1 MPQLGSAPLTVPTIA
16 RPQRQ
21 ERTAPK
27 PRTKEKPGPRI
38 RVLVVDDSEDIR
50 TLYSSYFN
58 WVGAEVLSAADGLD
72 ALDAIRMH
80 RPDAVLLD
88 LAMPGMTGWELLEKM
103 RHDPRTQ
110 QTAVVALTG
119 HVFPGSKEFALRAG
133 ADVYLTKP
141 CVPQIAWA
149 FILQALRGDIPSDP
163 GFFTAL

>member
-1 MPQLGSAPLTVPTIA
+1 M
-16 RPQRQ
+16 
-21 ERTAPK
+21 
-27 PRTKEKPGPRI
+27 
-38 RVLVVDDSEDIR
+38 
-50 TLYSSYFN
+50 
-58 WVGAEVLSAADGLD
+58 
-72 ALDAIRMH
+72 
-80 RPDAVLLD
+80 
-88 LAMPGMTGWELLEKM
+88 
-103 RHDPRTQ
+103 